1 MNPVKLK
8 LVACEVLYREL
19 CALIARSPHQV
30 DFAYLPKGLH
40 DIGASG
46 MLARLQAAVDQNDTP
61 GYDAVLMGYAL
72 CNNGIAGLRART
84 LPIVIP
90 RGHDCMTLFLGS
102 RQRYQQYFTDNPGT
116 YFLTSGWIERGEASG
131 ELRQLSIANMNGMDM
146 TFEQLVEKYGED
158 NARFLYN
165 ELCDTTRN
173 YKQITYIAMGVEPDT
188 QFEDQAIA
196 RAKEHGWIFD
206 RVQGNLSLLDRLI
219 NGPWDN
225 EDFLVVPPGHQVVTT
240 YDDAIIAAEPV
251 KA

>member
-1 MNPVKLK
+1 VKLK

-46 MLARLQAAVDQNDTP
+46 MATRLQAAVDQADAP

-72 CNNGIAGLRART
+72 CNNGIVGLQARS
-84 LPIVIP
+84 LPLVIP

-116 YFLTSGWIERGEASG
+116 YFLTSGWIERGEATG
-131 ELRQLSIANMNGMDM
+131 ELRQLSIASMNGMDM
-146 TFEQLVEKYGED
+146 TFEQLVAKYGEE
-158 NARFLYN
+158 NARYLYE

-173 YKQITYIAMGVEPDT
+173 YRQITYIAMGVEPDNR
-188 QFEDQAIA
+188 FEIQAVG
-196 RAKEHGWIFD
+196 RAQEHGWQFD
-206 RVQGNLSLLDRLI
+206 RVQGSLSLLERLV
-219 NGPWDN
+219 NGDWNSD
-225 EDFLVVPPGHQVVTT
+225 DFLVVPPGHQVVVT
-240 YDDAIIAAEPV
+240 YDDTIIAAAPV
-251 KA
+251 QK